1 LGAGAPGVH
10 PRAAPG
16 KRGGM
21 TLQRIILTFKA
32 EEIVMHALYRTQG
45 TAGPNTKARRREVTD
60 LAREGL
66 RQALAALP
74 PTGEGGA

>member
-1 LGAGAPGVH
+1 
-10 PRAAPG
+10 
-16 KRGGM
+16 M